1 MSFRTFLLIL
11 MRHQRL
17 ESGPR
22 LRTLVV
28 LGLALALQP
37 LE

>member
-11 MRHQRL
+11 L
-17 ESGPR
+17 A
-22 LRTLVV
+22 LFFALVV